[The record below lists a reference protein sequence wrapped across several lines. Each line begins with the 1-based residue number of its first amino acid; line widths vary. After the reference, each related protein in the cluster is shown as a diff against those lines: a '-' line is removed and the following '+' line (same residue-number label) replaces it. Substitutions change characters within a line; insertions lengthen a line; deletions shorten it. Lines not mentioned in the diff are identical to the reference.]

1 MRRDALPRVQDMQK
15 HVPPGGPQNQMKHCL
30 LVFGVIFF
38 SSVFQMPAA
47 DPVTFQSGPKKVQL
61 LELFTSEGCSSC
73 PPAEASF
80 SRLVGDSRLWRD
92 FVPVAFHVDYWDRL
106 GWKDPFAS
114 AEWTKR
120 QQTYAANWR
129 ADSVYTPA
137 FVLNGHEWR
146 NTTVPTV
153 NDEAPGVLEATIRR
167 DNTVMITFERAK
179 SAAFEVYLARLG
191 FGIAVNVRAGENTGR
206 SLRHDFVVL
215 SLVHEKMSSGT
226 QELRIPPASESAGRP
241 ERSALAAWVTK
252 EGDITPLQAVGGWL
266 PPSPNGH

>member
-1 MRRDALPRVQDMQK
+1 
-15 HVPPGGPQNQMKHCL
+15 
-30 LVFGVIFF
+30 
-38 SSVFQMPAA
+38 MPAA

-120 QQTYAANWR
+120 QQTYATNWG
-129 ADSVYTPA
+129 AESVYTPA

-146 NTTVPTV
+146 NTTVPTL
-153 NDEAPGVLEATIRR
+153 NDETPGALEATVRG
-167 DNTVMITFERAK
+167 DNKVMITFERAK

-191 FGIAVNVRAGENTGR
+191 FGMAVNIRAGENTGR

-215 SLVHEKMSSGT
+215 SLVHEKMGSGT
-226 QELRIPPASESAGRP
+226 QELRVPPASESVNRP
-241 ERSALAAWVTK
+241 ERSALAAWIAK
-252 EGDITPLQAVGGWL
+252 EGDINPLQAVGGWL
-266 PPSPNGH
+266 PAMP

>member
-1 MRRDALPRVQDMQK
+1 
-15 HVPPGGPQNQMKHCL
+15 MKHCL
-30 LVFGVIFF
+30 LVFSVSFL
-38 SSVFQMPAA
+38 SSVIQMAGA
-47 DPVTFQSGPKKVQL
+47 DPIVFESGPKKVQL

-73 PPAEASF
+73 PPAEASL

-129 ADSVYTPA
+129 AESVYTPA

-146 NTTVPTV
+146 NTTVPAV
-153 NDEAPGVLEATIRR
+153 NDEAPGVLEATVHG
-167 DNTVMITFERAK
+167 DNTVMITFEPAK

-191 FGIAVNVRAGENTGR
+191 FGIAVNVRAGENNR
-206 SLRHDFVVL
+206 RKLQHDFVVL
-215 SLVHEKMSSGT
+215 SLAHEKLGSGR
-226 QELRIPPASESAGRP
+226 QELHFAPAPASPVQPQRTG
-241 ERSALAAWVTK
+241 LAAWITK
-252 EGDITPLQAVGGWL
+252 EGDITPLQATGGWL
-266 PPSPNGH
+266 PAMP